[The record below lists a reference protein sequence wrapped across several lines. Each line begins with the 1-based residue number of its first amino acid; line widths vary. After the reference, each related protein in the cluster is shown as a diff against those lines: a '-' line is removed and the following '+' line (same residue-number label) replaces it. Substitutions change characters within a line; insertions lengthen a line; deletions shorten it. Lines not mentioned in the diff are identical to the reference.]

1 MRIAIITDVHG
12 NKYALEAALEDIEH
26 QSVDQIVF
34 AGDTIN
40 GAPHSREC
48 WDMAHSLQAVILQG
62 NNEHFIGNFK
72 ALQTQD
78 PVLSSERFKSSRWC
92 VSQFSTL
99 ELEKMASLPITVQ
112 FPDLLVTHATPR
124 DVYENLT
131 ADTTAEELREKFA
144 GWSEN
149 FIARGHNHKWL
160 EHHVDGR
167 TITTVNACG
176 GHDGG
181 ATYSQYA
188 IFTKTKIWTVEKRIL
203 PYDFESLLADMMHE
217 EYLTGSGPLVRI
229 YRHELITGQEHWMPF
244 LRKYVSMVDAE
255 TLTLEAAVNQYLEL
269 ES

>member
-176 GHDGG
+176 GHDGV